1 MNASGTPAVVYLYQQ
16 KDDTNIQQSL
26 ERVQTM
32 AQWKI
37 DSAHSEVGFKV
48 KHLVV
53 STVSGTFAK
62 FDAVIE
68 TDKEDFND
76 AKLTFEADIDS
87 ISTKNDQRD
96 GHLKSPDFFDA
107 ANHPKMAFVSKS
119 VKKLSDFEMQVVGD
133 LTIRGT
139 TKEVTLDVIYNGTVA
154 GFGGAKVA
162 GFEVKGRINRS
173 DYGLQWNALTEA
185 GGVVVSNEVKI
196 EILAEF
202 NKVQSAAKAA

>member
-1 MNASGTPAVVYLYQQ
+1 
-16 KDDTNIQQSL
+16 
-26 ERVQTM
+26 M

-37 DSAHSEVGFKV
+37 DPAHSEVSFKV

-53 STVSGTFAK
+53 STVTGTFTK
-62 FDAVIE
+62 FDATIE
-68 TDKEDFND
+68 ANEEDFSD
-76 AKLTFEADIDS
+76 GKLTFEADINS
-87 ISTKNDQRD
+87 VSTKNEQRD

-107 ANHPKMAFVSKS
+107 ANYPKMTFVSKS
-119 VKKLSDFEMQVVGD
+119 VKKLSDYELQVVGD

-154 GFGGAKVA
+154 GFGGTKVA
-162 GFEVKGRINRS
+162 GFEVKSRINRF

-202 NKVQSAAKAA
+202 NKVQSAVKAA